1 MTLLFALAAA
11 TVFGA
16 GTVLVL
22 TNHLVRVA
30 AGMVLISQ
38 SAILVVIAS
47 GLSRGEAPVL
57 PLDGKVP
64 SDPLV
69 QAMALTAIVIGL
81 AVTALLLAIIARV
94 RATLYSLKVNELV
107 REEAEQLVDLE
118 RSLDTMYEQL
128 DPDEAAEE
136 Q

>member
-1 MTLLFALAAA
+1 MTLIFALAAA
-11 TVFGA
+11 TMFGA
-16 GTVLVL
+16 GAVLVL
-22 TNHLVRVA
+22 TNDLVRVA
-30 AGMVLISQ
+30 AGIVLISQ
-38 SAILVVIAS
+38 SAILVVVTS

-57 PLDGKVP
+57 PLAGKVP

-81 AVTALLLAIIARV
+81 AVTALLLAIVARV
-94 RATLYSLKVNELV
+94 RATLSTLEFGELA
-107 REEAEQLVDLE
+107 REEAEQSADLE
-118 RSLDTMYEQL
+118 LSLETMYEQL